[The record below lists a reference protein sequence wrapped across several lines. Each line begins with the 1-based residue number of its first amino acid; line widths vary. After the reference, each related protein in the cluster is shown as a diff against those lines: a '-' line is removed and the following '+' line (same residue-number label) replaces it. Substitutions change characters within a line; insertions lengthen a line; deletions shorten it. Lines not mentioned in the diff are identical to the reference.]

1 MTEEEEMHLRAVS
14 TCNRVHQVMVV
25 GMQNGISLKAA
36 PTL

>member
-1 MTEEEEMHLRAVS
+1 MTEEEEMHLR
-14 TCNRVHQVMVV
+14 NRVHQVMVV

>member
-1 MTEEEEMHLRAVS
+1 MTEEEEMHLGTLS
-14 TCNRVHQVMVV
+14 PCKRVHQVMVV